1 MRETEELE
9 FGGGGDAVD
18 SCGTAWSHGGKRC
31 AAEGGLAGGP
41 WAAASLRR
49 RVERLGEEW
58 IRIAVAVSVAMAAG
72 GLVAL
77 LVQATAE
84 GARVIRRGAHTGPPA
99 PAAGGAGGGG
109 DADGGSRRAGPG
121 GGGELDAGGGGGA
134 EVGDGEH
141 RAAGAPR
148 SCRLHES
155 EAVQLDVERRLLR
168 GSMTGMEPEA
178 PRW

>member
-1 MRETEELE
+1 MAAGGRR
-9 FGGGGDAVD
+9 GGG
-18 SCGTAWSHGGKRC
+18 
-31 AAEGGLAGGP
+31 L
-41 WAAASLRR
+41 
-49 RVERLGEEW
+49 
-58 IRIAVAVSVAMAAG
+58 AVAVSVAMAAG

-168 GSMTGMEPEA
+168 GSMTGMEPEEDLGKLRGER
-178 PRW
+178 PGGNL